1 MKSLYIKY
9 FLTRTLSKGTLLLK
23 FIFVSGERVTIVVK
37 TKFFVEFNSECVCN
51 KKKKFNYRDVIKT
64 EMVSTHYLSILSI

>member
-1 MKSLYIKY
+1 VKSLYIKY

-37 TKFFVEFNSECVCN
+37 TVNFLLNLTVNVYVT
-51 KKKKFNYRDVIKT
+51 KKKFNYRDVIKT
-64 EMVSTHYLSILSI
+64 EMVPV